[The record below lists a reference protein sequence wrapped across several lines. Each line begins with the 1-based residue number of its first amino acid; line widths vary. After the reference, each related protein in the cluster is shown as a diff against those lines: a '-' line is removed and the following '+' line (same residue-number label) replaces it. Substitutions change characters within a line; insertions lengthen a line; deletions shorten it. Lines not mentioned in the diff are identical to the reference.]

1 MLSNDKTKLCG
12 PCSSIDILG
21 RIKTVI
27 APEDSEPD
35 PVTFDAWH
43 KTLDAVHESAKSCEL
58 CALVLQGW
66 RESREVA
73 VETELREGMVPS
85 PEDLPADIMDVD
97 LYRQSGGGEVGL
109 DVGRRARETQD
120 GRKAHDSFFLVAK
133 CHVTGTRFSGDANDD
148 LVAELRLARDADLA
162 VRQDAALDVVDELV
176 AEDPLSP
183 RSLGI
188 ARVWLEHCV
197 KTHGDSC
204 RPSHMPAKPT
214 WEQMPTRILDVA
226 SSETEVYLR
235 VPTEARPEDGRYIAL
250 SHCWGIDG
258 TPFLTTRANLQS
270 RMEGMKLDEMPP
282 TFREAVIITKQLG
295 LKHLW
300 IDSLCIIQRD
310 LEDWQIESAKMS
322 SVYQDAYLVLGAAA
336 GLSDA
341 QGFVGPRKRGKMVS
355 LSTNMSS
362 PITAQLLPPYGNGY
376 NSGRRWTSLGGSGP
390 DPLTAEPVNQRAW
403 CLQERYLP
411 MRSLQY
417 GSQQMFWECEK
428 MKASEEGD
436 VVSQNAAYLKN
447 LCTNGTARHSVFKR
461 GEGSSTASESVDAR
475 WFEWYRMVESYSSRD
490 ITNPEDR
497 LPAVAG
503 LAKAV
508 ASVTGERHYMAG
520 LWENGV
526 LEGLLWHRKDAKTT
540 LRVPASYIAPSWSWA
555 SVQGTVRFPIYD
567 WYLTRAYWKA
577 IMSNF
582 EPLAQFSRFDAQHK
596 DKDIFGRLESA
607 SLVIK
612 APLVPVLT
620 VQPRSPE
627 PPSVIYIFGQDPYR
641 SSVADKVVE
650 LQLEQNQ
657 RVWVEAGLDTEEDCH
672 LPMFVVFLTRLPHIF
687 SDGFLEHRFGLLA
700 RKLDNGTYRRVGF
713 VDGCFLE
720 THNAALSR
728 WKETLP
734 DYRRAKA
741 RPEEQPGLEKD
752 IAETLASLERMR
764 LDFEKSG
771 TSEQLE
777 YLGYTRASRE
787 HDMDVTEPPNLLAP
801 NPAVLEL
808 TELVLV

>member
-1 MLSNDKTKLCG
+1 MNDETKLCG
-12 PCSSIDILG
+12 PCSSIDVLG
-21 RIKTVI
+21 RIKAVI
-27 APEDSEPD
+27 APGNSEPD

-43 KTLDAVHESAKSCEL
+43 KTLDAVHEAAKSCEL

-66 RESREVA
+66 RESRELA
-73 VETELREGMVPS
+73 VETGVREGMIPS
-85 PEDLPADIMDVD
+85 PEDLPSDIMDVEK
-97 LYRQSGGGEVGL
+97 YRQAGGGGVGL
-109 DVGRRARETQD
+109 DVGRRARETLD
-120 GRKAHDSFFLVAK
+120 GRKAHDSFFLVATCK
-133 CHVTGTRFSGDANDD
+133 VTGTRSSGDANDD
-148 LVAELRLARDADLA
+148 LEAELRLARDADLP
-162 VRQDAALDVVDELV
+162 VRQDAALDLVDELV

-183 RSLGI
+183 RSLTI
-188 ARVWLEHCV
+188 ARVWLDHCV
-197 KTHGDSC
+197 KTHGQSC
-204 RPSHMPAKPT
+204 RPSHTPAKPT
-214 WEQMPTRILDVA
+214 WEHMPTRILDVA
-226 SSETEVYLR
+226 SSDTEVYLR
-235 VPTEARPEDGRYIAL
+235 VPTEARPEDGRYVAL

-258 TPFLTTRANLQS
+258 TPFLTTRANLQQ
-270 RMEGMKLDEMPP
+270 RMEGIKLDELPP
-282 TFREAVIITKQLG
+282 TFREAVTITKQLG

-355 LSTNMSS
+355 LPTNIST
-362 PITAQLLPPYGNGY
+362 PITVQLLPPYGDGRA
-376 NSGRRWTSLGGSGP
+376 SGRRWICRGGSAP
-390 DPLTAEPVNQRAW
+390 DPLAAEPVTQRAW

-411 MRSLQY
+411 MRALQY
-417 GSQQMFWECEK
+417 GSHQMFWECEK

-436 VVSQNAAYLKN
+436 VVGQNATYLKN
-447 LCTNGTARHSVFKR
+447 LCANGTARHSVFKR
-461 GEGSSTASESVDAR
+461 GENTSTASESVDAK
-475 WFEWYRMVESYSSRD
+475 WSEWYHMVESYSSRD
-490 ITNPEDR
+490 ITSPEDR

-508 ASVTGERHYMAG
+508 ASVTGERDYMAG
-520 LWENGV
+520 LWKTGL
-526 LEGLLWHRKDAKTT
+526 LEGLIWHRKDSKTT

-577 IMSNF
+577 IMANF
-582 EPLAQFSRFDAQHK
+582 EPLARFARFDSQHK

-612 APLVPVLT
+612 ASLVPVLT
-620 VQPRSPE
+620 VQQRPPE
-627 PPSVIYIFGQDPYR
+627 PPSVIYVFGQDPYR
-641 SSVADKVVE
+641 SSVTDKVVE

-657 RVWVEAGLDTEEDCH
+657 HVWIEAGFDTFVDDH
-672 LPMFVVFLTRLPHIF
+672 LPLFVVFLTRLPHIF
-687 SDGFLEHRFGLLA
+687 DDGFLEHRFGLLL

-720 THNAALSR
+720 THNSALSR
-728 WKETLP
+728 WKKTLP
-734 DYRRAKA
+734 DYRRERA
-741 RPEEQPGLEKD
+741 RPEDQAELEKD
-752 IAETLASLERMR
+752 IAETLASLERMG
-764 LDFEKSG
+764 LDYEKSR

-787 HDMDVTEPPNLLAP
+787 HDMDDTEPPNSLAP
-801 NPAVLEL
+801 NPAVLDL